1 MWVVSLT
8 HFQEKLH
15 CFDTTHLLSACDIA
29 VEALLT
35 SLTNALSEE
44 VSNWLER
51 VGHGMERVNSSTD
64 GGRGSS
70 CLQLLLVQI
79 ALKGIEGR

>member
-1 MWVVSLT
+1 MCYRHRMWVVSLT

-44 VSNWLER
+44 VPPNQQPT
-51 VGHGMERVNSSTD
+51 HSS
-64 GGRGSS
+64 RK
-70 CLQLLLVQI
+70 LQKVSFFHI
-79 ALKGIEGR
+79 AISIA